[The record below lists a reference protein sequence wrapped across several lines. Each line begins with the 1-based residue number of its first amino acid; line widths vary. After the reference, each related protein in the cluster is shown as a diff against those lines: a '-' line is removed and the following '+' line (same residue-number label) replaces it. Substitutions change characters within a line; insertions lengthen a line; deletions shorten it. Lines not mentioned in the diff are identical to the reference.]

1 MYKFLTFRICTFLS
15 LEEGVSSSWVDSHKP
30 GCPLIPRDILSYPQC
45 KPTPPGFIVDSI
57 VTFYICG
64 SSSFL
69 FFFVMSIYYLYFILI
84 AFLHNLSLSG
94 FLLTS
99 LVNFC
104 KAHYSTP
111 TERHLLVNWK
121 RRNWYCAQKNDKGE
135 FRHFTWRIIFCWYW
149 ENYST
154 DSNTRKRGKP
164 LTNTDDVSNKRGT
177 EKTEGEGR
185 GGESAESLESGPH
198 RTRAGRQRG
207 RWTVRDGRTWVLLLT
222 CAAYSA
228 HVFKKQTYHLT
239 PSLSLS
245 HCSIHGTGS
254 RHVIIAETYAY
265 HMAHL
270 LLPWTI
276 FLFR

>member
-1 MYKFLTFRICTFLS
+1 MYNFLTFRIFTFLS

-30 GCPLIPRDILSYPQC
+30 GCPLIPGDILSYPQC

-57 VTFYICG
+57 VTFYIYG
-64 SSSFL
+64 SSRFPFFYL
-69 FFFVMSIYYLYFILI
+69 FFFLLWAYIYLYFILI
-84 AFLHNLSLSG
+84 AFWHNLSLSA

-111 TERHLLVNWK
+111 AERHLLVNWK

-135 FRHFTWRIIFCWYW
+135 FRHFTWRIIFSWYW

-185 GGESAESLESGPH
+185 GGESVEREWEPWERSPPH
-198 RTRAGRQRG
+198 ASRQ
-207 RWTVRDGRTWVLLLT
+207 
-222 CAAYSA
+222 AAWQMNGKWWA
-228 HVFKKQTYHLT
+228 HVSAA
-239 PSLSLS
+239 P
-245 HCSIHGTGS
+245 
-254 RHVIIAETYAY
+254 HVRC
-265 HMAHL
+265 L
-270 LLPWTI
+270 LRPRI
-276 FLFR
+276 